1 MQKKCEKL
9 ENSFCF
15 LGFLTTFVAENL
27 DNMLQEQRDK
37 LIELAAEMFVSEGIK
52 SVRMD
57 DIAHRAGIS
66 KRTLYEEFGDKEE
79 LIFLAMIHHFT
90 KFENHNE
97 VIVDESPNILIA
109 TIRIM
114 QCVVNSSEENWKIHN
129 TLTRFFPAVSKRLQ
143 EYHKGRKSHI
153 FRGRLE
159 DGIREGLLVPRT
171 NLDLAMS
178 TLHYLATSVVIN
190 DGSFPLPEG
199 MTPKDVFLE
208 VTVNVM
214 RGISTA
220 KGIEIIDEYMEK
232 NR

>member
-1 MQKKCEKL
+1 
-9 ENSFCF
+9 
-15 LGFLTTFVAENL
+15 
-27 DNMLQEQRDK
+27 MLQEQRDSV
-37 LIELAAEMFVSEGIK
+37 IELAAQMFVSEGIK

-79 LIFLAMIHHFT
+79 LIFIAILHHFQY
-90 KFENHNE
+90 FERLNE
-97 VIVDESPNILIA
+97 VMVQEAPNILVA

-114 QCVVNSSEENWKIHN
+114 QNVVNSSEQNWKLHN
-129 TLTRFFPAVSKRLQ
+129 ALNRFYPSVAKRLKEHHRGQ
-143 EYHKGRKSHI
+143 KSML
-153 FRGRLE
+153 FRDRLE
-159 DGIREGLLVPRT
+159 DGIRNGLLVPRT

-178 TLHYLATSVVIN
+178 TLHYLATSVVTN

-199 MTPKDVFLE
+199 MTPKGVFLE

-220 KGIEIIDEYMEK
+220 KGIEIIDEYLEK